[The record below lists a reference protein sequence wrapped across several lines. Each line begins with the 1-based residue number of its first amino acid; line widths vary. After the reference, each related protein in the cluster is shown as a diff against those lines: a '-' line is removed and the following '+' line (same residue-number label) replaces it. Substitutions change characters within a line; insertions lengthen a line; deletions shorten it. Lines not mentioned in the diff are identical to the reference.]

1 MPSAVITIIAVVIT
15 LIIAVAITWPVA
27 TAYHKKVVE
36 AKIGSAEEK
45 ARKIIDDAL
54 KAAETKKREALLEVK
69 EESLKTDRKSVV

>member
-36 AKIGSAEEK
+36 AKIGRAE
-45 ARKIIDDAL
+45 
-54 KAAETKKREALLEVK
+54 
-69 EESLKTDRKSVV
+69 